1 MTVEEFKG
9 ANRLEAFYQSR
20 GFKLIG
26 NGARRVSNRCAIQEH
41 KAEHL
46 CVTIDIVK
54 QLWHCNDCE
63 QGGDI
68 ISWMAIDENKTAGQ
82 ILKSLGTDK
91 PPTKWEPAAKKEP
104 ALKKETQPPI
114 KSVIGKTYQYHNAA
128 GDEVFQVVRMIP
140 KDFRQRHKVGENWVW
155 SMEGVER
162 VLYHLPDIQKA
173 DTIAFAEGEKDA
185 DTLVSLGF
193 CGTCNVGGAEKWLD
207 GYTESLAGKNVL
219 LFGDNDD
226 KGRKHVQ
233 LVFESIAGKAKT
245 VKLIKIP
252 ETFKDV
258 TEYVESF
265 TDPKEAIPA
274 IQSLIDSAHPF
285 YQGVAMPLYT
295 MAEIEPRYKKYANNP
310 ETESLNLGKWLPS
323 FNRMRKLMPGEVVL
337 IVGDTGAGKTALLQ
351 SIALSA
357 APLPTLLFEIELP
370 AELLFERFIAARTK
384 FKSSEVEYN
393 YSLGDEIGPDSLN
406 TSFPN
411 LFICDDATLTLDRM
425 ESMIIRSELKIGVR
439 PKVVLLDYA
448 QLLQSTGESRYD
460 KASNVAES
468 IKRIA
473 KSTKTIIIMAS
484 QRSRP
489 GKDSTVEVGLHDAKE
504 SGSLENSSGLVLGTW
519 RDPQDKDLLHLR
531 VLKSTK
537 GGAGMEVLCNFDG
550 ERMRITERS
559 NVSEDRAPVQQ
570 TRFPDQA

>member
-1 MTVEEFKG
+1 MTVEDFK
-9 ANRLEAFYQSR
+9 ASNRLEAFYQSR
-20 GFKLIG
+20 GFKLVG
-26 NGARRVSNRCAIQEH
+26 SGARRVSNRCAIQEH
-41 KAEHL
+41 KPAHL
-46 CVTIDIVK
+46 CVTVDIDK
-54 QLWHCNDCE
+54 QLWHCCDCE

-68 ISWMAIDENKTAGQ
+68 ISWMAIDENKTPGQ

-91 PPTKWEPAAKKEP
+91 PASKWVPPQKKEEPAPEKA
-104 ALKKETQPPI
+104 
-114 KSVIGKTYQYHNAA
+114 VIEKIYQYHNAA
-128 GDEVFQVVRMIP
+128 GEEVFQVVRLKP
-140 KDFRQRHKVGENWVW
+140 KSFRQRHKDDSGNWVW
-155 SMEGVER
+155 TMDGVER
-162 VLYHLPDIQKA
+162 VLYRLPEILKT
-173 DTIAFAEGEKDA
+173 DTIAYAEGERDSE
-185 DTLVSLGF
+185 TLTSLGF
-193 CGTCNVGGAEKWLD
+193 CGTTSVGGAGKWLD

-226 KGRKHVQ
+226 AGRKHVQ

-245 VKLIKIP
+245 VKFIKIP

-265 TDPKEAIPA
+265 TDPKEALPA
-274 IQSLIDSAHPF
+274 IQSLIDLAHPF
-285 YQGVAMPLYT
+285 YQGVSMPLYT

-323 FNRMRKLMPGEVVL
+323 FNRLRRLMPGETVL

-351 SIALSA
+351 SIALAA

-370 AELLFERFIAARTK
+370 AELLFERFISAKTK
-384 FKSSEVEYN
+384 FKASEVEYN
-393 YSLGDEIGPDSLN
+393 YSMGDELGVDSLN
-406 TSFPN
+406 SYFQN
-411 LFICDDATLTLDRM
+411 LFICDDATLTLERM

-439 PKVVLLDYA
+439 PKIVLLDYA

-460 KASNVAES
+460 KASNVAEN

-519 RDPQDKDLLHLR
+519 RDPNDKGLLHLR

-537 GGAGMEVLCNFDG
+537 GGAGIEVLCNFDG

-559 NVSEDRAPVQQ
+559 RVADDAPESTRQDR
-570 TRFPDQA
+570 FKD